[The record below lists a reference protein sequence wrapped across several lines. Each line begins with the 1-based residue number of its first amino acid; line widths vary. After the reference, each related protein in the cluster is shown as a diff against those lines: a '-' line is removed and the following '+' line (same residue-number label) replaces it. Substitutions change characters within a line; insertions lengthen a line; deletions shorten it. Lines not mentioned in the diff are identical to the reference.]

1 MRKIIHLS
9 VISVSALLLLLITIV
24 FTACNSSSGDNV
36 IAESKDGVHFFTGT
50 LEAASALSK
59 KENKP
64 IFLLA
69 HASYCSSCKKMKR
82 SIFPLKEVGE
92 VFNKSFIIGLL
103 SLLGPFFCTLYS
115 FLLFTR
121 TMFGLSYINTYYI
134 DNKNSLKNLSIL
146 TISKLEYYI
155 LLFLLVSTT
164 QCLVPLAISF
174 IFIF

>member
-92 VFNKSFIIGLL
+92 VFNKNFINVQVDIESEEGIKVVKDYEIT
-103 SLLGPFFCTLYS
+103 GTPT
-115 FLLFTR
+115 
-121 TMFGLSYINTYYI
+121 
-134 DNKNSLKNLSIL
+134 
-146 TISKLEYYI
+146 
-155 LLFLLVSTT
+155 LLFLTPDGQVINKASGYQSQQEL
-164 QCLVPLAISF
+164 LALTRGMKVEGKPVYE
-174 IFIF
+174 